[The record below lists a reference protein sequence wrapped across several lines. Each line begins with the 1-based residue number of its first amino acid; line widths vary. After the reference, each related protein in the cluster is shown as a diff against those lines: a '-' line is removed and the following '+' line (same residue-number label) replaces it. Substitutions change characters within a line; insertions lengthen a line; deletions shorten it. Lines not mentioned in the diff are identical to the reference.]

1 MRAHL
6 IVNGVVTNTIEVG
19 SLDFMPGLVEATVG
33 SIGWL
38 YDGNTFTPPTPV
50 MMTAAEART
59 IRDGLL
65 VASDWTQ
72 VLDAT
77 VNQVAW
83 AAYRTLLRDIPE
95 QAGFPADID
104 WPISP

>member
-6 IVNGVVTNTIEVG
+6 IVDGVVTNTILVD
-19 SLDFMPGLVEATVG
+19 SLEDMPGLIEATEG
-33 SIGWL
+33 GIGWT

-50 MMTAAEART
+50 TMTATEVRT

-95 QAGFPADID
+95 QAGFPTDIE
-104 WPISP
+104 WPTSP